1 MLCDRKTEFSYDA
14 LTLQEM
20 IDTSENFAFHREM
33 DQTETEDNNNSVRNV
48 LTKDASPDPDLIE
61 NEKLIINIKQ
71 EEGENICD
79 DQDDEQEVGNQMSP
93 VETATL
99 LLLSRIAL
107 FNKASEL
114 SSLIKI
120 SKNGKKNS

>member
-120 SKNGKKNS
+120 SKNGKKK

>member
-1 MLCDRKTEFSYDA
+1 
-14 LTLQEM
+14 M

-33 DQTETEDNNNSVRNV
+33 DQTEAEDNNNSVR
-48 LTKDASPDPDLIE
+48 TEFMKDTTPDPDLIE

-71 EEGENICD
+71 EEGEDICD
-79 DQDDEQEVGNQMSP
+79 ENDQDDEEPEVNQMSP

-107 FNKASEL
+107 FNKASN
-114 SSLIKI
+114 K
-120 SKNGKKNS
+120 